1 MFFWDVPMQL
11 PFNSPRLQT
20 NPRHLFWLRIHRIV
34 GRKLIVMAAME
45 ETATFKENGEL
56 RNDKLLII
64 NNRRVK

>member
-1 MFFWDVPMQL
+1 
-11 PFNSPRLQT
+11 
-20 NPRHLFWLRIHRIV
+20 
-34 GRKLIVMAAME
+34 MAAME